1 MDANAKLVLQEVVS
15 KALVSLIVE
24 TRKTRRLG
32 RVGDSL
38 LSGGDIAAGAAD
50 GLVALKVALAGV
62 LRKASVDSLALSARL
77 ETVKTGARVLVVRLA
92 VVVQLGRGLTL
103 AGVTKTGVNLLGS
116 GTADGLTG
124 SGAALDWRSLSD
136 VVWLE
141 GAEIKSVLN
150 RSMID

>member
-1 MDANAKLVLQEVVS
+1 M
-15 KALVSLIVE
+15 
-24 TRKTRRLG
+24 
-32 RVGDSL
+32 
-38 LSGGDIAAGAAD
+38 
-50 GLVALKVALAGV
+50 
-62 LRKASVDSLALSARL
+62 LRKASVDSLALGARL

-103 AGVTKTGVNLLGS
+103 AGVTKTGVDLLRS

-136 VVWLE
+136 VVGLE

-150 RSMID
+150 RNMID